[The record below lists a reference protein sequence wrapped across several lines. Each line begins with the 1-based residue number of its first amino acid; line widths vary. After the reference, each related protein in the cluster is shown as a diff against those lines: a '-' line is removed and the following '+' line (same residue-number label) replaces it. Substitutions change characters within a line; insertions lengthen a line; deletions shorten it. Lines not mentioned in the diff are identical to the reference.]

1 MSRVAIYCR
10 LSDEDK
16 NKKYDTDDSESIQNQ
31 KNLLMK
37 FSMDKG
43 WDIYKIYS
51 DDDYSGLDSDR
62 PEFNQMLKDAEDGK
76 FQVILCKTQS
86 RFTRDMELVEKYL
99 HNKFIEWGIRFITAV
114 DGVDTFDKHNKKS
127 RQINGLVNE
136 WYCED
141 ISESIRSVFRNKQQ
155 SGKFIGSFAT
165 YGYIK
170 NPEDKNLLIID
181 EEAAQV
187 VKMIFSLY
195 LQGNG
200 TQHIAYILNEKGIPN
215 PTKYKE
221 LQGLKYKNSS
231 DKNQLGLWNK
241 TTVKRILKNQMYL
254 GNMVQR
260 KYQKVSYK
268 SKKTINLK
276 QNEWIVVEGT
286 HSAIIDKETF
296 ESVQNRMNSNVRSDG
311 TGKIHLFAGK
321 LRCMDCG
328 STLNKTTN
336 GVGKTYLRCKL
347 YSISKNKGLCTNHSI
362 RYDELKD
369 LITNKVMHHVQTLCN
384 ETDLSIRL
392 MNENGI
398 NEKIQ
403 MLKKELLQIDKE
415 LDSRVKALRN
425 LYLDKIKGV
434 IQEEQFND
442 LNSMFLVEKNEINK
456 RKSILEA
463 NIEKLINRKNDL
475 NEYIGIVKKYKYFTE
490 LNHPLI
496 NDLIDYVEIGEK
508 NKITG
513 EQMVKIHWN
522 F

>member
-1 MSRVAIYCR
+1 MNKVAIYCR

-16 NKKYDTDDSESIQNQ
+16 DKKFATDDSESIQNQ

-37 FSMDKG
+37 FAMEKG
-43 WDIYKIYS
+43 WDIYDIYC

-62 PEFNQMLKDAEDGK
+62 PKFNQMIRDAEDGK
-76 FQVILCKTQS
+76 FEIILCKTQS

-141 ISESIRSVFRNKQQ
+141 ISESIRAVLRNKQQ

-165 YGYIK
+165 FGYLK
-170 NPEDKNLLIID
+170 DPEDKNSLIID
-181 EEAAQV
+181 EAAAEV
-187 VKMIFSLY
+187 VRIIFSLY

-215 PTKYKE
+215 PTKYKK

-231 DKNQLGLWNK
+231 DKNKLGLWNK

-254 GNMVQR
+254 GKMVQH
-260 KYQKVSYK
+260 KYQKISYK

-276 QNEWIVVEGT
+276 QNEWVIVEGT
-286 HSAIIDKETF
+286 HSPIIDKDTF
-296 ESVQNRMNSNVRSDG
+296 EMVQNRMSCNTRSDG
-311 TGKIHLFAGK
+311 SGKIHIFAGK
-321 LRCMDCG
+321 LKCMDCG
-328 STLNKTTN
+328 STLIKTTN
-336 GVGKTYLRCKL
+336 GAGRTYMRCKL
-347 YSISKNKGLCTNHSI
+347 HVVSKNKNLCTSHSI
-362 RYDELKD
+362 RFDVLNE
-369 LITNKVMHHVQTLCN
+369 IVTNKVNHHIETLCN
-384 ETDLSIRL
+384 ETDLSIKL

-398 NEKIQ
+398 NGKLQ
-403 MLKKELLQIDKE
+403 MLKKELSHIDKE
-415 LDSRVKALRN
+415 FESRTKALKN
-425 LYLDKIKGV
+425 LYLDKINGV

-442 LNSMFLVEKNEINK
+442 LNQAFLNEKKEIAK
-456 RKSILEA
+456 RKSILED
-463 NIEKLINRKNDL
+463 NIEKLISRKNNFD
-475 NEYIGIVKKYKYFTE
+475 EYIRIVKKYKNFTE
-490 LNHPLI
+490 LNYSLI
-496 NDLIDYVEIGEK
+496 NELIDYIEISEK
-508 NKITG
+508 DKTVG
-513 EQMVKIHWN
+513 EQKIKIHWN